1 MVLGALHWNGLGTT
15 LTIESNMYNTTI
27 SNQKLPLCHV
37 EFHKDPFL
45 DPYYSSY
52 IQMICLIAYQI
63 VKQSYLLMTLLYIH
77 VHQIFKNFI
86 NPPTLTSKQLDEW
99 FRSNKLSLNVSKTHY
114 VVFSH
119 KQEQIPDNINIRI
132 RNEQISRKEHV
143 QFLGMHIDEK

>member
-52 IQMICLIAYQI
+52 IQ
-63 VKQSYLLMTLLYIH
+63 
-77 VHQIFKNFI
+77 
-86 NPPTLTSKQLDEW
+86 
-99 FRSNKLSLNVSKTHY
+99 
-114 VVFSH
+114 
-119 KQEQIPDNINIRI
+119 NINWHQHIKFVKKKTL
-132 RNEQISRKEHV
+132 NHSNMFEYNHQM
-143 QFLGMHIDEK
+143 FLIFPYPACVFKMFLIFPYPAFLKFITMNCS

>member
-52 IQMICLIAYQI
+52 IHMICLIAYQI

-86 NPPTLTSKQLDEW
+86 NPPTLTSNNWMNGLD
-99 FRSNKLSLNVSKTHY
+99 
-114 VVFSH
+114 
-119 KQEQIPDNINIRI
+119 P
-132 RNEQISRKEHV
+132 ISYH
-143 QFLGMHIDEK
+143 